1 MNIVKQA
8 GLGLIVLASLNVIA
22 GGFWFITVPLVFG
35 GIWIFLLGGL
45 SGH

>member
-22 GGFWFITVPLVFG
+22 GGFWFITVPLVITG
-35 GIWIFLLGGL
+35 VWVYLLGGL
-45 SGH
+45 SA